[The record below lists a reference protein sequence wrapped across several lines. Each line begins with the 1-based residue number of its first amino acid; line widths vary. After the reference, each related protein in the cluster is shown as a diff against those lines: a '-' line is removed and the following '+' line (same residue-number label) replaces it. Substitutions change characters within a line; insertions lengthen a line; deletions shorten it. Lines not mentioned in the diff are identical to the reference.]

1 MRAYYELELIMQGAT
16 EEIKN
21 MLEVL
26 GLYEGERSAYFTSVA
41 VNSCKVDLMNL
52 TQEVVSKIL
61 SVNSQV
67 KVSATGPFGSYCE
80 LNDVGIFREMAE
92 VAPDALFVAEISGE
106 GKYEVQNLKCELKD
120 RMLNIV
126 TYFKAYD
133 SIFIEYA
140 EEFTDK
146 IPYEKFKKLFKISGD
161 GLDEKAYDSL
171 AECFYYVFSDG
182 FENADYKEIISRIHT
197 FGSKTELDEDEFR
210 NVAMNNF
217 EAFGII
223 PSFDFEYYHECGTTN
238 VYNYNP
244 VTKKYIGENKPM
256 NIYFEENV
264 NDLIAG
270 GLRKLGLPSDDDAV
284 ANLSLEEAFD
294 AMEAAFNIDDNIE

>member
-1 MRAYYELELIMQGAT
+1 MRAYYELELIMQGTT

-52 TQEVVSKIL
+52 TQEIVSKIL

-67 KVSATGPFGSYCE
+67 KISATGPFGSYSE

-92 VAPDALFVAEISGE
+92 VSPNALFVAEISGE
-106 GKYEVQNLKCELKD
+106 GKYEVQNLKCKLKD

-140 EEFTDK
+140 EEFTNK
-146 IPYEKFKKLFKISGD
+146 IPHDKFMKLFKISGD
-161 GLDEKAYDSL
+161 GFDEKAYDSL
-171 AECFYYVFSDG
+171 VERFYYLFSDG
-182 FENADYKEIISRIHT
+182 FENADYKEIISCIHKY
-197 FGSKTELDEDEFR
+197 GSEIELDEDEFR
-210 NVAMNNF
+210 NVAVNNF
-217 EAFGII
+217 VAFGII
-223 PSFDFEYYHECGTTN
+223 PSFDFEYFHECGTTN
-238 VYNYNP
+238 VYDYNP
-244 VTKKYIGENKPM
+244 VTKTYVGKNKPI
-256 NIYFEENV
+256 NIYFEENT
-264 NDLIAG
+264 NELIAE
-270 GLRKLGLPSDDDAV
+270 GLGKLGLPSDDDAV
-284 ANLSLEEAFD
+284 EKLSLEEAYD
-294 AMEAAFNIDDNIE
+294 AMEAAFNIDDDIE